1 MTLDDPPAYSA
12 PSHGSPSLSNEKSP
26 YATSE
31 PSPPLAH
38 HICGITLADTDKIRL
53 INTPEPLTRLV
64 RAAIAATWGP
74 IQSECAEFDS
84 VLGRASNT
92 SHDPSS
98 SSFSSSYSSC
108 STPTATTPFYSYEF
122 KLRGN
127 PWAGWGEEKV
137 RCRRLVVGLLKC
149 MIGQGYIL
157 IQTSKVI
164 RRMGERDMFFFE
176 SSPSSSSSTADK
188 ATKEKDVR
196 EEEPEEQDDV
206 DMFSITFNKGNTV
219 RVIDASPAAVVYI
232 QQAIQRYWP
241 TGIKSQQFYSGAD
254 EFLINPVGRTEAL
267 VSYSGDAVRW
277 SMVLVEILSALRNHL
292 GYKLYTSVD
301 MNISPGTGM
310 AIDTWILRKADP
322 SWS

>member
-12 PSHGSPSLSNEKSP
+12 PSHGPPSLSNEKSP

-31 PSPPLAH
+31 SSHPLAH
-38 HICGITLADTDKIRL
+38 HICGISLADTDKIRL
-53 INTPEPLTRLV
+53 INTPEPLTSLV

-84 VLGRASNT
+84 ALGRVSNS

-98 SSFSSSYSSC
+98 SSSYSSC
-108 STPTATTPFYSYEF
+108 STPIATTPFYSYEF
-122 KLRGN
+122 KLKGN
-127 PWAGWGEEKV
+127 PWTGWGEEKV
-137 RCRRLVVGLLKC
+137 RCRRLVVRLLKC
-149 MIGQGYIL
+149 MIGQGYNL

-176 SSPSSSSSTADK
+176 SSPPSSSSAADK
-188 ATKEKDVR
+188 ASKEK
-196 EEEPEEQDDV
+196 EEE
-206 DMFSITFNKGNTV
+206 GNTV

-241 TGIKSQQFYSGAD
+241 TGIKSQQFYGGAD

-267 VSYSGDAVRW
+267 VGYSGDAVRW

-301 MNISPGTGM
+301 MNLSSGPG
-310 AIDTWILRKADP
+310 IDTWILRKADP